1 MKRRRAMEHLSRNEF
16 SLCKRASESMR
27 ELLNEKDMAYV
38 RDRMLEMYDEEI
50 VELVLAATINSN
62 IRLINAPE
70 YKQSSKQWAEQYRA
84 KIGFLSEL
92 VCVKYPS
99 VGKIEELLYCMAE
112 RK

>member
-1 MKRRRAMEHLSRNEF
+1 MKEHLSRDEF
-16 SLCKRASESMR
+16 SMCKRASESMR
-27 ELLNEKDMAYV
+27 KLLSEKDMAYV

-62 IRLINAPE
+62 IRLANAPE
-70 YKQSSKQWAEQYRA
+70 YRNSSKQWAEKYRSR
-84 KIGFLSEL
+84 IGFLSEL

-99 VGKIEELLYCMAE
+99 VGKIEELLYCITE